1 MEASHPPVTT
11 ATERLT
17 SAPPPS
23 GDVARSGLSDWSV
36 CCSRTGSAGAA
47 GGGER
52 HDGGGCGA
60 VQPGSV
66 RRALPAARL
75 PQRGLRRLRRAR
87 PRPAAARAA
96 SQVPKGGA
104 GAVGRP
110 MGGQRGLWRGVG
122 SAGAP
127 GPPQLRGCLGGSAL
141 RDPPVGCG
149 DALGAARGSSGS
161 WGPHGVQGSLLD
173 PRGPVA
179 VVSAR
184 GSGSVGHR
192 VYGVSVGL
200 WALCLWD
207 PRGCMGFA
215 GLWDPRSDPGPW
227 GSDCAGALRGSGC
240 WGSPCAPHPSAH
252 GAPSTQ

>member
-1 MEASHPPVTT
+1 MA
-11 ATERLT
+11 AAAER
-17 SAPPPS
+17 
-23 GDVARSGLSDWSV
+23 
-36 CCSRTGSAGAA
+36 CSR
-47 GGGER
+47 
-52 HDGGGCGA
+52 DPCGA
-60 VQPGSV
+60 LCPLLAYLSV
-66 RRALPAARL
+66 GYADYAVLAHVL
-75 PQRGLRRLRRAR
+75 PQPALRAR
-87 PRPAAARAA
+87 CQREEP
-96 SQVPKGGA
+96 GLWGA
-104 GAVGRP
+104 LFW
-110 MGGQRGLWRGVG
+110 GQRGLWRGVG

-127 GPPQLRGCLGGSAL
+127 GPPQLRGSLGGSAL

-149 DALGAARGSSGS
+149 DALGAAMGSSGS